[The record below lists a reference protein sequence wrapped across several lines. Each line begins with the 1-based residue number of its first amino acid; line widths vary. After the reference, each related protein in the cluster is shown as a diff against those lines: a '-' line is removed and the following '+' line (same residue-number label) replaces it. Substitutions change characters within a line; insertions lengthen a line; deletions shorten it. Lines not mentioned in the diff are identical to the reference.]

1 MRFLKW
7 AGLTAALLLVGSCF
21 LPWVIIGSKQLV
33 ISGIDATGTNYG
45 KPGYFNIL
53 MAAFFII
60 FTIIPRV
67 WAKRAN
73 LLIVALNLAWAVR
86 NYFILS
92 TCQAG
97 ECPEKQTGLYLLV
110 LSAVIMLVAA
120 LFPDMQIQKKEPV

>member
-7 AGLTAALLLVGSCF
+7 AGLAAAFSLVGSCF
-21 LPWVIIGSKQLV
+21 FPWVIIASKQLV

-53 MAAFFII
+53 MAVFFIL
-60 FTIIPRV
+60 FMIIPRI

-97 ECPEKQTGLYLLV
+97 ECPEKQGGLYLLV
-110 LSAVIMLVAA
+110 FSALVMLVAA
-120 LFPDMQIQKKEPV
+120 LFPDMKIERKEPA